1 MFLNQQGAHKCV
13 GCGRFS
19 VLHVTQ
25 IICNTSIMEQQR
37 IASLY
42 KLWFFSMSQKL
53 CQISSHMQSFAFFV
67 YFHSLFVGQCI
78 EIARP
83 QVTHSDNL
91 SDVKGLDKQNFVSRA
106 LVQPLNIGIENNW
119 VIIQTKALSLQES
132 KYKRQRC
139 NWSHLVYPK
148 IRSDLVLQTVT
159 G

>member
-42 KLWFFSMSQKL
+42 KLWFFSTPQKL
-53 CQISSHMQSFAFFV
+53 CYVSSHTVSVFLWDSV
-67 YFHSLFVGQCI
+67 

-139 NWSHLVYPK
+139 NWSHLVYPT